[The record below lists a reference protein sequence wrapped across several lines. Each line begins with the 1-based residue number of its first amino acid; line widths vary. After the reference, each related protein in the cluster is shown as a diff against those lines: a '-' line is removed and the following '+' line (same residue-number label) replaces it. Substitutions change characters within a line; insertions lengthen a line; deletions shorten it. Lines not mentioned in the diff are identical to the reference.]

1 MIRLQT
7 LGALDLR
14 RADGSELRAVLAQPR
29 RLALLAYLGVA
40 SPHGFHRRDTILSLF
55 WPDRDTEHAR
65 SSLNRA
71 LYFLRQELG
80 DDVVPSRGDEEVGL
94 DPRHIWCDAAAFAA
108 AIEQRQYRDAVE
120 LYRGELLPGFFVSE
134 APGFDGWLESMRTR
148 LREAASNAT
157 LALANQH
164 EAAGDLASAIQSA
177 RRAVELAPFDEA
189 SFRRLL
195 ALLDRTGDRAGAVH
209 AYARFADALGRELEV
224 APSPETRALIEAI
237 RARTPGAIQ
246 TDSLHP
252 QVTPT
257 SPPWSPASTI
267 PRRRRR
273 GAWWIGAATVA
284 GLATAGIARMSRG
297 AATINQLRVDVVPF
311 ENRTGNPSLDRLGR
325 LAANR
330 MIAAIAQAGL
340 AKDVRL
346 LTRASRD
353 STAGTLV
360 TGVLDRDGD
369 NVGLRL
375 WITDVRRGKTAWA
388 VTPIVVP
395 AGSIDQAIDSVRS
408 HVVGAVA
415 VLRNSS
421 YASLLPIANPPPAF
435 EAYQEFLEGVKL
447 QSQGQ
452 AADALQHYRLATAI
466 DSSFTWPLVHGGLG
480 SLYGVRA
487 DLTPQVDSLV
497 HSLSL
502 IRDRLPPL
510 QIHLLDHMLAVRTDD
525 WVASYRAIR
534 AAAELAP
541 QQYSFMLANLATQQN
556 RPREAAEVLA
566 RPGMDSLYRGSI
578 QGYWNVRT
586 FSLHLLD
593 EHRSE
598 LEQAHHAR
606 QNQPQSSSALFQE
619 IRALA
624 ALGRLPAVQARLDT
638 LLFLPREGWFTPGVA
653 MVMVGKE
660 LRADGHPDAA
670 SETFERALTWYRSR
684 PSEEQVSQEWREW
697 VSDLLYSAGR
707 WAEADTMYRSLAR
720 EYPSSYGY
728 PDNVIYLGRLGTI
741 AARLGDQTLASA
753 MAARLKD
760 MDRPQPIP
768 GQESI
773 VFRARIA
780 ALLGQR
786 EEAMRLLTDAYGAAG
801 TTELHVDNDF
811 EGMKTFPPFQ
821 EFIRPK
827 G

>member
-14 RADGSELRAVLAQPR
+14 RADGSELGAVLAQPR

-80 DDVVPSRGDEEVGL
+80 DDVVRSRGDEEVGL
-94 DPRHIWCDAAAFAA
+94 DPRHIWCDAVAFDAAM
-108 AIEQRQYRDAVE
+108 ERRQYPDAIE
-120 LYRGELLPGFFVSE
+120 LYRGELLPGFFLSE
-134 APGFDGWLESMRTR
+134 APGFDGWLESTRTR
-148 LREAASNAT
+148 LREAASNAA

-177 RRAVELAPFDEA
+177 RRAVDLAPFDEA

-224 APSPETRALIEAI
+224 APAPETRALIEAI
-237 RARTPGAIQ
+237 RARTPGAIR
-246 TDSLHP
+246 TDSLP
-252 QVTPT
+252 SQIAPALPPLSPE
-257 SPPWSPASTI
+257 SPPML
-267 PRRRRR
+267 RRRRR
-273 GAWWIGAATVA
+273 RAWWIAAAAVA

-340 AKDVRL
+340 ATDVRL

-375 WITDVRRGKTAWA
+375 WITDVRRGKSAWA
-388 VTPIVVP
+388 VPPIVAP
-395 AGSIDQAIDSVRS
+395 AESLDQAIDSVRS

-415 VLRNSS
+415 VLRSSS

-487 DLTPQVDSLV
+487 DLTPQVDSLL
-497 HSLSL
+497 HALSL

-510 QIHLLDHMLAVRTDD
+510 QIYLLDHMLAVRSDD
-525 WVASYRAIR
+525 WVASYRAIH

-566 RPGMDSLYRGSI
+566 RPGMDSL
-578 QGYWNVRT
+578 
-586 FSLHLLD
+586 
-593 EHRSE
+593 
-598 LEQAHHAR
+598 
-606 QNQPQSSSALFQE
+606 
-619 IRALA
+619 
-624 ALGRLPAVQARLDT
+624 
-638 LLFLPREGWFTPGVA
+638 
-653 MVMVGKE
+653 
-660 LRADGHPDAA
+660 
-670 SETFERALTWYRSR
+670 
-684 PSEEQVSQEWREW
+684 
-697 VSDLLYSAGR
+697 
-707 WAEADTMYRSLAR
+707 
-720 EYPSSYGY
+720 
-728 PDNVIYLGRLGTI
+728 
-741 AARLGDQTLASA
+741 
-753 MAARLKD
+753 
-760 MDRPQPIP
+760 
-768 GQESI
+768 
-773 VFRARIA
+773 
-780 ALLGQR
+780 
-786 EEAMRLLTDAYGAAG
+786 
-801 TTELHVDNDF
+801 
-811 EGMKTFPPFQ
+811 
-821 EFIRPK
+821 
-827 G
+827 